1 MKYRRESSDGDYT
14 FGQGENT
21 FLENSPECVAQA
33 VSTRLKLWQG
43 EWFLDN
49 RTGTPYRQ
57 SVLGKQQDDSWVLML
72 IDRVSQTMGVK
83 SVLDVTAART
93 EARTVTFHATIDT
106 VYGPTTLNSE
116 A

>member
-1 MKYRRESSDGDYT
+1 MKYRRESNSGDYT

-33 VSTRLKLWQG
+33 VGTRLKLWQG
-43 EWFLDN
+43 EWFLDK
-49 RTGTPYRQ
+49 RAGTPYRQ
-57 SVLGKQQDDSWVLML
+57 SVLGKQQDDTWVFML

-83 SVLDVTAART
+83 SVLEVSAARN
-93 EARTVTFHATIDT
+93 EKRAVTFNATIDT

>member
-1 MKYRRESSDGDYT
+1 
-14 FGQGENT
+14 
-21 FLENSPECVAQA
+21 
-33 VSTRLKLWQG
+33 
-43 EWFLDN
+43 
-49 RTGTPYRQ
+49 
-57 SVLGKQQDDSWVLML
+57 ML